1 MSALSTTG
9 HNDGI
14 TLHCLQS
21 IAQLIP
27 LSSAVFYRVNAYLKP
42 EAYVL
47 HNISNSTHQQY
58 LEHFQPLDPLSPSR
72 FGQQVITVA
81 TMTPGICARHRHY
94 YHEFMLPNHVCDMIE
109 IFIRRGHRIIAGISL
124 MRDIPFSSE
133 ERLRAQAVQPLLGL
147 AIHDSLQEDNDLAS
161 ILTAKER
168 EIVGMVC
175 EGASNKLIARQLNIS
190 LSTVKTHLRN
200 IFAKTE
206 VINRTELVSR
216 TRMSLGTTFTE
227 YVKAFFLT
235 RVNCGSFPHMS
246 YMPELIPP
254 SELMPQ

>member
-47 HNISNSTHQQY
+47 HNISNNTHQQY

-72 FGQQVITVA
+72 FGQQVVTVA

-216 TRMSLGTTFTE
+216 TRMSSVQHSL
-227 YVKAFFLT
+227 
-235 RVNCGSFPHMS
+235 NM
-246 YMPELIPP
+246 
-254 SELMPQ
+254 

>member
-1 MSALSTTG
+1 SALSTTG

-72 FGQQVITVA
+72 FGQQVVTVA

-147 AIHDSLQEDNDLAS
+147 AIHDSLQEDNNLTS

-216 TRMSLGTTFTE
+216 TRMSSVQYLQ
-227 YVKAFFLT
+227 
-235 RVNCGSFPHMS
+235 HM
-246 YMPELIPP
+246 
-254 SELMPQ
+254 

>member
-1 MSALSTTG
+1 
-9 HNDGI
+9 
-14 TLHCLQS
+14 
-21 IAQLIP
+21 
-27 LSSAVFYRVNAYLKP
+27 
-42 EAYVL
+42 
-47 HNISNSTHQQY
+47 THQQY

-72 FGQQVITVA
+72 FGQQVVTVA

-216 TRMSLGTTFTE
+216 TRMSS
-227 YVKAFFLT
+227 VQH
-235 RVNCGSFPHMS
+235 SQHM
-246 YMPELIPP
+246 
-254 SELMPQ
+254 

>member
-27 LSSAVFYRVNAYLKP
+27 LSSAVFYRVNTYLKP

-216 TRMSLGTTFTE
+216 TRMSSVQHSL
-227 YVKAFFLT
+227 
-235 RVNCGSFPHMS
+235 NM
-246 YMPELIPP
+246 
-254 SELMPQ
+254 

>member
-72 FGQQVITVA
+72 FGQQVVTVA

-147 AIHDSLQEDNDLAS
+147 AIHDSLQEDNNLAS

-216 TRMSLGTTFTE
+216 TRMSS
-227 YVKAFFLT
+227 VKHSL
-235 RVNCGSFPHMS
+235 NM
-246 YMPELIPP
+246 
-254 SELMPQ
+254 

>member
-147 AIHDSLQEDNDLAS
+147 AIHDSLQEDNNLTS
-161 ILTAKER
+161 ILTTKER

-216 TRMSLGTTFTE
+216 TRMSSVQHSL
-227 YVKAFFLT
+227 
-235 RVNCGSFPHMS
+235 NM
-246 YMPELIPP
+246 
-254 SELMPQ
+254 

>member
-27 LSSAVFYRVNAYLKP
+27 LSSAVFYRDNAYLKP

-216 TRMSLGTTFTE
+216 TRMSSVQHSL
-227 YVKAFFLT
+227 
-235 RVNCGSFPHMS
+235 NM
-246 YMPELIPP
+246 
-254 SELMPQ
+254 

>member
-1 MSALSTTG
+1 MLALSTTG

-72 FGQQVITVA
+72 FGQQVVTVA

-147 AIHDSLQEDNDLAS
+147 AIHDSLQEDNNLAS

-216 TRMSLGTTFTE
+216 TRMSSVQHSL
-227 YVKAFFLT
+227 
-235 RVNCGSFPHMS
+235 NM
-246 YMPELIPP
+246 
-254 SELMPQ
+254 

>member
-175 EGASNKLIARQLNIS
+175 EGASNKLIACQLNIS

-216 TRMSLGTTFTE
+216 TRMSSVQHSL
-227 YVKAFFLT
+227 
-235 RVNCGSFPHMS
+235 NM
-246 YMPELIPP
+246 
-254 SELMPQ
+254 

>member
-190 LSTVKTHLRN
+190 LSTAKTHLRN

-216 TRMSLGTTFTE
+216 TRMSSVQHSL
-227 YVKAFFLT
+227 
-235 RVNCGSFPHMS
+235 NM
-246 YMPELIPP
+246 
-254 SELMPQ
+254 

>member
-72 FGQQVITVA
+72 FGQQVVTVA

-133 ERLRAQAVQPLLGL
+133 EHLRAQAVQPLLGL
-147 AIHDSLQEDNDLAS
+147 AIHDSLQEDNNLAS

-216 TRMSLGTTFTE
+216 TRMSSVQHSL
-227 YVKAFFLT
+227 
-235 RVNCGSFPHMS
+235 NM
-246 YMPELIPP
+246 
-254 SELMPQ
+254 

>member
-72 FGQQVITVA
+72 FGQQVVTVA

-216 TRMSLGTTFTE
+216 TRMSS
-227 YVKAFFLT
+227 VQHSQHMWKRAF
-235 RVNCGSFPHMS
+235 
-246 YMPELIPP
+246 
-254 SELMPQ
+254 

>member
-27 LSSAVFYRVNAYLKP
+27 LSSAVFYRVDAYLKP

-147 AIHDSLQEDNDLAS
+147 AIHDSLQEDNNLTS

-216 TRMSLGTTFTE
+216 TRMSS
-227 YVKAFFLT
+227 VQH
-235 RVNCGSFPHMS
+235 SQHM
-246 YMPELIPP
+246 
-254 SELMPQ
+254 

>member
-72 FGQQVITVA
+72 FGQQVVTVA

-133 ERLRAQAVQPLLGL
+133 ERLRAQAVQPFLGL
-147 AIHDSLQEDNDLAS
+147 AIHDSLQEDNNLTS

-216 TRMSLGTTFTE
+216 TRMSSVQDSL
-227 YVKAFFLT
+227 
-235 RVNCGSFPHMS
+235 NM
-246 YMPELIPP
+246 
-254 SELMPQ
+254 

>member
-81 TMTPGICARHRHY
+81 TMTPSICARHRHY

-147 AIHDSLQEDNDLAS
+147 AIHDSLQEDNNLTS

-216 TRMSLGTTFTE
+216 TRMSS
-227 YVKAFFLT
+227 VQH
-235 RVNCGSFPHMS
+235 SQHM
-246 YMPELIPP
+246 
-254 SELMPQ
+254 

>member
-109 IFIRRGHRIIAGISL
+109 IFIRRGHRIIAAISL

-147 AIHDSLQEDNDLAS
+147 AIHDSLQEDNNLAS

-216 TRMSLGTTFTE
+216 TRMSS
-227 YVKAFFLT
+227 VQH
-235 RVNCGSFPHMS
+235 SQHM
-246 YMPELIPP
+246 
-254 SELMPQ
+254 

>member
-27 LSSAVFYRVNAYLKP
+27 LSSAVFYRVHAYLKP

-216 TRMSLGTTFTE
+216 TRMSSVQHSL
-227 YVKAFFLT
+227 
-235 RVNCGSFPHMS
+235 NM
-246 YMPELIPP
+246 
-254 SELMPQ
+254 

>member
-147 AIHDSLQEDNDLAS
+147 AIHDSLQEDNYLTS

-216 TRMSLGTTFTE
+216 TRMSSVQHSL
-227 YVKAFFLT
+227 
-235 RVNCGSFPHMS
+235 NM
-246 YMPELIPP
+246 
-254 SELMPQ
+254 

>member
-133 ERLRAQAVQPLLGL
+133 ECLRAQAVQPLLGL
-147 AIHDSLQEDNDLAS
+147 AIHDSLQEDNNLTS

-206 VINRTELVSR
+206 VINCTELVSR
-216 TRMSLGTTFTE
+216 TRMSSVQHSL
-227 YVKAFFLT
+227 
-235 RVNCGSFPHMS
+235 NM
-246 YMPELIPP
+246 
-254 SELMPQ
+254 

>member
-133 ERLRAQAVQPLLGL
+133 ESLRAQAVQPLLGL

-216 TRMSLGTTFTE
+216 TRMSSVQHSL
-227 YVKAFFLT
+227 
-235 RVNCGSFPHMS
+235 NM
-246 YMPELIPP
+246 
-254 SELMPQ
+254 

>member
-72 FGQQVITVA
+72 FGQQVVTVA

-147 AIHDSLQEDNDLAS
+147 AIHDSLQEDNNLAS

-206 VINRTELVSR
+206 VIDRTELVSR
-216 TRMSLGTTFTE
+216 TRMSSVQHSL
-227 YVKAFFLT
+227 
-235 RVNCGSFPHMS
+235 NM
-246 YMPELIPP
+246 
-254 SELMPQ
+254 

>member
-42 EAYVL
+42 EAYIL

-216 TRMSLGTTFTE
+216 TRMSSVQHSL
-227 YVKAFFLT
+227 
-235 RVNCGSFPHMS
+235 NM
-246 YMPELIPP
+246 
-254 SELMPQ
+254 

>member
-147 AIHDSLQEDNDLAS
+147 AIHDSLQEDNNLTS

-206 VINRTELVSR
+206 VINRTELVAR
-216 TRMSLGTTFTE
+216 TRMSSVQHSL
-227 YVKAFFLT
+227 
-235 RVNCGSFPHMS
+235 NM
-246 YMPELIPP
+246 
-254 SELMPQ
+254 

>member
-72 FGQQVITVA
+72 FGQQVVTVA

-147 AIHDSLQEDNDLAS
+147 AIHDSLQEDNNLTS

-216 TRMSLGTTFTE
+216 TRMSS
-227 YVKAFFLT
+227 V
-235 RVNCGSFPHMS
+235 
-246 YMPELIPP
+246 
-254 SELMPQ
+254 Q

>member
-27 LSSAVFYRVNAYLKP
+27 LSSAVFYRVNAHLKP

-72 FGQQVITVA
+72 FGQQVVTVA

-147 AIHDSLQEDNDLAS
+147 AIHDSLQEDNNLAS

-216 TRMSLGTTFTE
+216 TRMSSVQHSL
-227 YVKAFFLT
+227 
-235 RVNCGSFPHMS
+235 NM
-246 YMPELIPP
+246 
-254 SELMPQ
+254 

>member
-200 IFAKTE
+200 IFAKTK

-216 TRMSLGTTFTE
+216 TRMSSVQHSL
-227 YVKAFFLT
+227 
-235 RVNCGSFPHMS
+235 NM
-246 YMPELIPP
+246 
-254 SELMPQ
+254 

>member
-147 AIHDSLQEDNDLAS
+147 AIHDSLQEDNNLTS

-216 TRMSLGTTFTE
+216 TRMFSVQHSL
-227 YVKAFFLT
+227 
-235 RVNCGSFPHMS
+235 NM
-246 YMPELIPP
+246 
-254 SELMPQ
+254 

>member
-27 LSSAVFYRVNAYLKP
+27 LSSAVFYHVNAYLKP

-216 TRMSLGTTFTE
+216 TRMSSVQHSL
-227 YVKAFFLT
+227 
-235 RVNCGSFPHMS
+235 NM
-246 YMPELIPP
+246 
-254 SELMPQ
+254 

>member
-72 FGQQVITVA
+72 FGQQVVTVA

-133 ERLRAQAVQPLLGL
+133 ERLRAQSVQPLLGL
-147 AIHDSLQEDNDLAS
+147 AIHDSLQEDNDLES

-216 TRMSLGTTFTE
+216 TRMSS
-227 YVKAFFLT
+227 VQH
-235 RVNCGSFPHMS
+235 SQHM
-246 YMPELIPP
+246 
-254 SELMPQ
+254 

>member
-58 LEHFQPLDPLSPSR
+58 LEHFQPLAPLSPSR

-216 TRMSLGTTFTE
+216 TRMSS
-227 YVKAFFLT
+227 VQH
-235 RVNCGSFPHMS
+235 SQHM
-246 YMPELIPP
+246 
-254 SELMPQ
+254 

>member
-147 AIHDSLQEDNDLAS
+147 AIHDSLQEDNNLAS

-200 IFAKTE
+200 VFAKTE

-216 TRMSLGTTFTE
+216 TRMSS
-227 YVKAFFLT
+227 VQH
-235 RVNCGSFPHMS
+235 SQHM
-246 YMPELIPP
+246 
-254 SELMPQ
+254 

>member
-1 MSALSTTG
+1 MFQHTTILLRPGALIRMEGDNMSALSTTG

-147 AIHDSLQEDNDLAS
+147 AIHDSLQGENELAS

-216 TRMSLGTTFTE
+216 TRMSSVQHSL
-227 YVKAFFLT
+227 
-235 RVNCGSFPHMS
+235 NM
-246 YMPELIPP
+246 
-254 SELMPQ
+254 

>member
-1 MSALSTTG
+1 STTG

-147 AIHDSLQEDNDLAS
+147 AIHDSLQEDNNLAS

-216 TRMSLGTTFTE
+216 TRMSS
-227 YVKAFFLT
+227 VQH
-235 RVNCGSFPHMS
+235 SQHM
-246 YMPELIPP
+246 
-254 SELMPQ
+254 

>member
-47 HNISNSTHQQY
+47 NNISNSTHQQY

-216 TRMSLGTTFTE
+216 TRMSS
-227 YVKAFFLT
+227 VQH
-235 RVNCGSFPHMS
+235 SQHM
-246 YMPELIPP
+246 
-254 SELMPQ
+254 

>member
-1 MSALSTTG
+1 MFQHTTILLRPDALIRMEGDNMSALSTTG

-72 FGQQVITVA
+72 FGQQVVTVA

-147 AIHDSLQEDNDLAS
+147 AIHDSLQEDNDLES

-216 TRMSLGTTFTE
+216 TRMSS
-227 YVKAFFLT
+227 VQH
-235 RVNCGSFPHMS
+235 SQHM
-246 YMPELIPP
+246 
-254 SELMPQ
+254 

>member
-1 MSALSTTG
+1 MFQHTTILLRPGTLIRMEGDNMSALSTTG

-72 FGQQVITVA
+72 FGQQVVTVA

-147 AIHDSLQEDNDLAS
+147 AIHDSLQEDNNLAS

-206 VINRTELVSR
+206 VINRTELISR
-216 TRMSLGTTFTE
+216 TRMSSVQHSL
-227 YVKAFFLT
+227 
-235 RVNCGSFPHMS
+235 NM
-246 YMPELIPP
+246 
-254 SELMPQ
+254 

>member
-81 TMTPGICARHRHY
+81 TMTPGICARHSHY

-216 TRMSLGTTFTE
+216 TRMSSVQHSL
-227 YVKAFFLT
+227 
-235 RVNCGSFPHMS
+235 NM
-246 YMPELIPP
+246 
-254 SELMPQ
+254 

>member
-147 AIHDSLQEDNDLAS
+147 AIHDSLQEDNNLTS

-216 TRMSLGTTFTE
+216 TRMSS
-227 YVKAFFLT
+227 VQ
-235 RVNCGSFPHMS
+235 H
-246 YMPELIPP
+246 
-254 SELMPQ
+254 